1 LSKFSRDSSL
11 PLEDVWNEKN
21 GMKAGKMGQSES
33 NILESKWA
41 AARGFTATLLR
52 SEAASQVIKVVLF
65 GSVAKGE
72 ARDESDIDLL
82 VFASGNLDKVRNASA
97 EASFQTW
104 LRFHQGVE
112 PLVYCIDS
120 LRFGNSNFLKQ
131 ILLTGEEVFG
141 VEEEERLR
149 QEAKDYLSLAE
160 QYLESAKRNL
170 SEGDPRIAIDV
181 AYNSSELCAKALIF
195 LKSPEIPGSHGGVV
209 NRFGEL
215 YVQSNEASK
224 ELGRSL
230 NRHLELR
237 NRARYDPHAEI
248 TIEGAKGV
256 IHLAEQMF
264 ELLSSKLM

>member
-1 LSKFSRDSSL
+1 
-11 PLEDVWNEKN
+11 
-21 GMKAGKMGQSES
+21 M
-33 NILESKWA
+33 
-41 AARGFTATLLR
+41 LLR
-52 SEAASQVIKVVLF
+52 SEAASQVVKVVLF

-82 VFASGNLDKVRNASA
+82 VFASGNLDRVRDASA

-104 LRFHQGVE
+104 LRFREGVE

-120 LRFGNSNFLKQ
+120 LRYGNSYFLRQ
-131 ILLTGEEVFG
+131 ILSTGEEVFG
-141 VEEEERLR
+141 MGEDERLR

-160 QYLESAKRNL
+160 QYLKSAKRNL
-170 SEGDPRIAIDV
+170 SEGDCRIAIDV
-181 AYNSSELCAKALIF
+181 AYNSSELCAKALLF
-195 LKSPEIPGSHGGVV
+195 LKQAEIPGSHGGVV

-215 YVQSNEASK
+215 YVQSGEVPK

-248 TIEGAKGV
+248 TPEGAKGV
-256 IHLAEQMF
+256 IDLAQEMI
-264 ELLSSKLM
+264 ELLSSRLI